1 MQSKQGKGTRQ
12 GRCNV
17 ALTVAHAP
25 GKVILFGEHAVVYGR
40 PAVAV
45 PVLDVQATATV
56 EDARPGSG
64 ITVVAEDLHRTF
76 KLFDAPHDDP
86 LRTIVSATLVRLGVG
101 VQVDLKI
108 TVSSTIPVARGLGSG
123 AAVSTAIARALAQH
137 VGRWLTSRAISDL
150 VFETE
155 KIYHGTPSGIDNT
168 VVAFEKPVYFVK
180 DEIMDVFWVGSPF
193 QLIVGDTGVASPT
206 RIAVGDVRA
215 AWEQDRERY
224 EEIFDEIG
232 TLAHMG
238 RQAIEAG
245 DVEAMGRLMDAN
257 QKLLHL
263 IGVSSPELEGLIEA
277 ARQGGALG
285 AKLSGAG
292 RGGNMIAL
300 VKPETAGQVSMMLC
314 LAGAKNVIV
323 TEVR

>member
-1 MQSKQGKGTRQ
+1 MT
-12 GRCNV
+12 
-17 ALTVAHAP
+17 AAHAP
-25 GKVILFGEHAVVYGR
+25 GKAILFGEHAVVYGR

-45 PVLDVQATATV
+45 PVLDVRATAAV

-64 ITVVAEDLHRTF
+64 VTVVAEDLERTF
-76 KLFDAPHDDP
+76 KLFEVPVDDP
-86 LRTIVSATLVRLGVG
+86 LRVIVSAALVRLGVG
-101 VQVDLKI
+101 MQVDLRI
-108 TVSSTIPVARGLGSG
+108 AISSTIPVARGLGSG
-123 AAVSTAIARALAQH
+123 AAVSTAIVRALARH
-137 VGRWLTSRAISDL
+137 LGRWLTSRAVSDL

-168 VVAFEKPVYFVK
+168 VIAFEKPVYFVK
-180 DEIMDVFWVGSPF
+180 DKTTDVFWVGAPF
-193 QLIVGDTGVASPT
+193 QLVIGDTGVASPT

-238 RQAIEAG
+238 REAIQAG
-245 DVEAMGRLMDAN
+245 DVEAVGRLMDAN
-257 QKLLHL
+257 QKLLRL
-263 IGVSSPELEGLIEA
+263 LDVSSPELEGLIQA

-292 RGGNMIAL
+292 RGGNMIA
-300 VKPETAGQVSMMLC
+300 VVTPETAGQVSMMLC
-314 LAGAKNVIV
+314 LAGARHVIV